1 MIQARGS
8 TNDDALANTVRFIDL
23 PVVRWMCNLQRD
35 SSGMGADCVRVDR
48 DCDRK
53 GRLGITGYSLLVESN
68 DLVLMVFGID
78 AMAIGNLAV
87 ADGEAH

>member
-1 MIQARGS
+1 
-8 TNDDALANTVRFIDL
+8 
-23 PVVRWMCNLQRD
+23 MCNLQRD
-35 SSGMGADCVRVDR
+35 CSGMGADCCRVDK

-68 DLVLMVFGID
+68 DLVLIVFGID
-78 AMAIGNLAV
+78 TMAIGNLAV

>member
-1 MIQARGS
+1 
-8 TNDDALANTVRFIDL
+8 
-23 PVVRWMCNLQRD
+23 
-35 SSGMGADCVRVDR
+35 MGADCVRVDR